1 MCMFLNYMLHA
12 AITQQPSAAV
22 LSQHLIHNAFLLM
35 PAEHGALNQHK
46 VKWNWLDMLI
56 INKKVL
62 LLWNALIRNQ
72 LTFGGERAAQ
82 RYAVKDTGAEE
93 RLGYGGHESNLSGTE
108 GADTVHNDA
117 IWSSHGAMHTLH

>member
-1 MCMFLNYMLHA
+1 
-12 AITQQPSAAV
+12 
-22 LSQHLIHNAFLLM
+22 
-35 PAEHGALNQHK
+35 
-46 VKWNWLDMLI
+46 MLI

-62 LLWNALIRNQ
+62 LFLLMIKSGQLIPDLIRNQ
-72 LTFGGERAAQ
+72 LTFGGQRAAQ

-93 RLGYGGHESNLSGTE
+93 RLGFGGHESNLSGTE